1 MNLGS
6 GQKLCLVAN
15 TDWYLYNFRL
25 PLAKKMRGLGWEVVL
40 ISPPGT
46 YAARMIE
53 EGFRWIEWSVNRR
66 GLNLGQELN
75 SLLRLA
81 KIYKQE
87 RPLLVHHFTVKSVLY
102 GSLAGRM
109 KKIPAVVNSITGL
122 GYIFLRSGWS
132 GVMLR
137 ALVIPL
143 YRLALRHKNV
153 RVIFENE
160 DDQNIFLKYYLVE
173 LSQISIIEGVGVD
186 VEKFKPRPEV
196 TDKPTVVMPSRLL
209 WDKGVGVFVEAARR
223 LRESNLMRFALVG
236 MPDPG
241 NPASIST
248 TQLQKWISEGL
259 IEHWGFR
266 EDMEE
271 VYRQAHIVCLPSM
284 GEGLPTVLIEA
295 AASGRPIVASDVP
308 GCREVVSHGENGLLV
323 PANNP
328 VALSEALTMLA
339 VNSGLRQKMGKLGR
353 LKAVEKFA
361 SDKIIAETMQVYSA
375 LLEIS

>member
-266 EDMEE
+266 
-271 VYRQAHIVCLPSM
+271 
-284 GEGLPTVLIEA
+284 
-295 AASGRPIVASDVP
+295 
-308 GCREVVSHGENGLLV
+308 
-323 PANNP
+323 
-328 VALSEALTMLA
+328 
-339 VNSGLRQKMGKLGR
+339 
-353 LKAVEKFA
+353 
-361 SDKIIAETMQVYSA
+361 
-375 LLEIS
+375 